1 MSSKS
6 TWATFIAAG
15 LCATASAQPPS
26 APQAAPETDKLFVFQ
41 NLPPLPVFGGQQIDF
56 IRSEGGVPGP
66 VVKGKPYS
74 ARSIT
79 ESTQTLADGNRI
91 TDRNEAVIYR
101 DTEGRTRR
109 EQTLSGIGP
118 FQPGEPVTMIN
129 IHDPVGG
136 KSYMLDPTERIA
148 REMPQFQMAIAHDQ
162 QVELAKAAG
171 ETRAFQGQSTF
182 SVAVPPPPPEPAPA
196 PAPPGAGT
204 ASVTVIQGAEGN
216 QGFRVYTRAER
227 GVVLSPFPEG
237 TTGAYEPAEDL
248 GEQVLEGL
256 LVKGTRMTDSIPAGT
271 IGNDRQI
278 DIVTERWYSEDIDAM
293 VLERHSDPRFGET
306 TYRLV
311 NVVRGEPSPDL
322 FQVPQ
327 GYEIQAPEKAWAG
340 VRVEGPAAPGTAG
353 GVVHFELQRPEPA
366 PAR

>member
-1 MSSKS
+1 MSSKFI
-6 TWATFIAAG
+6 WATVVAAG
-15 LCATASAQPPS
+15 LCAPAIAQPP
-26 APQAAPETDKLFVFQ
+26 PVPPETDKVFVLE
-41 NLPPLPVFGGQQIDF
+41 NTPPLPVFGGQQIDF

-129 IHDPVGG
+129 IYDPVGG
-136 KSYMLDPTERIA
+136 KSYMLDTNERIA
-148 REMPQFQMAIAHDQ
+148 REMPQFQMAIAHD

-182 SVAVPPPPPEPAPA
+182 SIAVPPPPGAAPVTA
-196 PAPPGAGT
+196 PLGAGT
-204 ASVTVIQGAEGN
+204 TSVTVIQRAEGDQN
-216 QGFRVYTRAER
+216 VRVFTRAER

-256 LVKGTRMTDSIPAGT
+256 LVKGTRMTDTIPAGT
-271 IGNDRQI
+271 IGNDRPI
-278 DIVTERWYSEDIDAM
+278 DIVTERWYSKDIDAM

-340 VRVEGPAAPGTAG
+340 VRVEGPGAPGTAG

>member
-1 MSSKS
+1 MSSKY
-6 TWATFIAAG
+6 TWAVLVLAG
-15 LCATASAQPPS
+15 ACATAIAQPP
-26 APQAAPETDKLFVFQ
+26 PVPPETDKVFVFQ
-41 NLPPLPVFGGQQIDF
+41 SMPPLPVFGGKQIDF

-79 ESTQTLADGNRI
+79 ESTQTLADGSRI
-91 TDRNEAVIYR
+91 TDRNESVIHR
-101 DTEGRTRR
+101 DSEGRTRL
-109 EQTLSGIGP
+109 EQTLSGVGP

-129 IHDPVGG
+129 IHDPVAG
-136 KSYMLDPTERIA
+136 KSYTLDPAERIA
-148 REMPQFQMAIAHDQ
+148 REMPRFEMAIAHD

-171 ETRAFQGQSTF
+171 EARVFGGQATF
-182 SVAVPPPPPEPAPA
+182 NVAVPPPVPAPQPI
-196 PAPPGAGT
+196 PAPLGAGT
-204 ASVTVIQGAEGN
+204 ASVTVIQRTEN
-216 QGFRVYTRAER
+216 TEDVRVYTRTER
-227 GVVLSPFPEG
+227 GVVLTPFPEG

-256 LVKGTRMTDSIPAGT
+256 LVKGTRMTDTIPAGT
-271 IGNDRQI
+271 IGNDRPI
-278 DIVTERWYSEDIDAM
+278 DIVTERWYSKDIDAM
-293 VLERHSDPRFGET
+293 VLERHLDPRFGET

-327 GYEIQAPEKAWAG
+327 GYEIQTSELATSG
-340 VRVEGPAAPGTAG
+340 IRIGGPGAPGTAG
-353 GVVHFELQRPEPA
+353 GVVHFELQRPGPETA

>member
-1 MSSKS
+1 MSSKFK
-6 TWATFIAAG
+6 WVFAVAAASY
-15 LCATASAQPPS
+15 ATAGFAQVPTP
-26 APQAAPETDKLFVFQ
+26 AEPADRLFFVE
-41 NLPPLPVFGGQQIDF
+41 NLPPLMTSGARVDF

-66 VVKGKPYS
+66 IVKAKPYS

-91 TDRNEAVIYR
+91 TDRNEAVVYR
-101 DTEGRTRR
+101 DSEGRTRR

-162 QVELAKAAG
+162 VELAKAAG
-171 ETRAFQGQSTF
+171 EARVLQGLSPF
-182 SVAVPPPPPEPAPA
+182 NVPVPPPLPGPPVSAPL
-196 PAPPGAGT
+196 GAGT

-216 QGFRVYTRAER
+216 QGVRVYTRAER
-227 GVVLSPFPEG
+227 GVVLAPFPEG

-256 LVKGTRMTDSIPAGT
+256 LVKGTRMTDTIPAGT
-271 IGNDRQI
+271 IGNDRPI

-327 GYEIQAPEKAWAG
+327 GYEIKAPEMAGG
-340 VRVEGPAAPGTAG
+340 VRIGGPGAPGTAA

-366 PAR
+366 SAR

>member
-1 MSSKS
+1 MSSKY
-6 TWATFIAAG
+6 TLAAVIAAG
-15 LCATASAQPPS
+15 LCATAIAQPPP
-26 APQAAPETDKLFVFQ
+26 APPVPPETDKLFVFQ
-41 NLPPLPVFGGQQIDF
+41 NLPPLPVFAGQVDF

-66 VVKGKPYS
+66 VVTGKPYS

-79 ESTQTLADGNRI
+79 ESTQVLADGNRI
-91 TDRNEAVIYR
+91 TERNESAIYR
-101 DTEGRTRR
+101 DTEGRTRL
-109 EQTLSGIGP
+109 EQTLGIGP

-129 IHDPVGG
+129 IHDPVAG
-136 KSYMLDPTERIA
+136 KSYTLDPAGRIA
-148 REMPQFQMAIAHDQ
+148 REMPRFQMAIAHDQ
-162 QVELAKAAG
+162 IELAKAAG
-171 ETRAFQGQSTF
+171 EARAFEGQSTF
-182 SVAVPPPPPEPAPA
+182 SIAVPPPVPGPAPVTA
-196 PAPPGAGT
+196 PLGAGT
-204 ASVTVIQGAEGN
+204 ASVTVIQRSDVDEN
-216 QGFRVYTRAER
+216 VRVFTRAER
-227 GVVLSPFPEG
+227 GVVFSPFPEG

-256 LVKGTRMTDSIPAGT
+256 LVKGTRMTDTIPAGT

-278 DIVTERWYSEDIDAM
+278 DIVTERWYSKDIDAM

-327 GYEIQAPEKAWAG
+327 GYEIKAPEMATRGIRVDGPGAAG
-340 VRVEGPAAPGTAG
+340 VAG

>member
-1 MSSKS
+1 MSSKYA
-6 TWATFIAAG
+6 WAIVIAAG
-15 LCATASAQPPS
+15 LCATAIAQPP
-26 APQAAPETDKLFVFQ
+26 PVPPVPPETDKLFVFQ
-41 NLPPLPVFGGQQIDF
+41 NAPPLPVFRGQVDF

-91 TDRNEAVIYR
+91 TDRNESAIYR
-101 DTEGRTRR
+101 DSEGRTRL
-109 EQTLSGIGP
+109 EQKLGGIGP

-129 IHDPVGG
+129 IHDPVAG
-136 KSYMLDPTERIA
+136 KSYTLDPDQRIA
-148 REMPQFQMAIAHDQ
+148 REMPRFEMAIAHD

-171 ETRAFQGQSTF
+171 ETRAFEGQGTF
-182 SVAVPPPPPEPAPA
+182 SVAVPPPVTAPLPGAA
-196 PAPPGAGT
+196 PFGAGT
-204 ASVTVIQGAEGN
+204 ASVTVIQRAEGDA
-216 QGFRVYTRAER
+216 GVRVFTRTER
-227 GVVLSPFPEG
+227 GVVVAPFPEG

-256 LVKGTRMTDSIPAGT
+256 LVKGTRMTDTIPAGT
-271 IGNDRQI
+271 IGNDRPI
-278 DIVTERWYSEDIDAM
+278 DIVTERWYSKDIDAM

-327 GYEIQAPEKAWAG
+327 GYEIKTPEKAWTG
-340 VRVEGPAAPGTAG
+340 VRVEGPGAPGTAG
-353 GVVHFELQRPEPA
+353 GVVHFELQRPVPEPA

>member
-1 MSSKS
+1 MSSKYM
-6 TWATFIAAG
+6 WATFIAAG
-15 LCATASAQPPS
+15 LCTTAIAQPPP
-26 APQAAPETDKLFVFQ
+26 APPVPPDADRLFVLQ
-41 NLPPLPVFGGQQIDF
+41 NGPPLPVFSGNQIDF

-79 ESTQTLADGNRI
+79 ESTQMLADGNRI
-91 TDRNEAVIYR
+91 TERNESVIYR
-101 DTEGRTRR
+101 DSEGRTRL
-109 EQTLSGIGP
+109 EQTLGGIGP
-118 FQPGEPVTMIN
+118 FQSDQPVTMIN
-129 IHDPVGG
+129 IHDPVAD
-136 KSYMLDPTERIA
+136 KSYMLDPAERIA
-148 REMPQFQMAIAHDQ
+148 REMPQFKMAIAHDQ
-162 QVELAKAAG
+162 ALLNIEQAEVAGG
-171 ETRAFQGQSTF
+171 ETRAVFN
-182 SVAVPPPPPEPAPA
+182 VAVPAPA
-196 PAPPGAGT
+196 PVPAPLGAGT
-204 ASVTVIQGAEGN
+204 ASVTVIQRTEGDQN
-216 QGFRVYTRAER
+216 VRVYTRAER
-227 GVVLSPFPEG
+227 GVVVSPFPEG

-256 LVKGTRMTDSIPAGT
+256 LVKGTRMTDTIPAGT

-278 DIVTERWYSEDIDAM
+278 DIVTERWYSKDIDAM

-327 GYEIQAPEKAWAG
+327 GYEIKAPEMATRGIRVDGPGAAG
-340 VRVEGPAAPGTAG
+340 AAG
-353 GVVHFELQRPEPA
+353 GVVHFELQRPQPA

>member
-1 MSSKS
+1 MRSKY

-15 LCATASAQPPS
+15 LCATAIAQPPP
-26 APQAAPETDKLFVFQ
+26 APPAPPETDKLFVFQ
-41 NLPPLPVFGGQQIDF
+41 NAPPLPVFAGKQIDF
-56 IRSEGGVPGP
+56 IRAEGGVPGP

-79 ESTQTLADGNRI
+79 ESTQMLADGNRI
-91 TDRNEAVIYR
+91 TERNESVIHR
-101 DTEGRTRR
+101 DAEGRTRL

-118 FQPGEPVTMIN
+118 FQPDEPVTMIN
-129 IHDPVGG
+129 IHDPVAG
-136 KSYMLDPTERIA
+136 KSYMLDPAERVA
-148 REMPQFQMAIAHDQ
+148 REMPRFEMAIAHDQ
-162 QVELAKAAG
+162 IALAKAAG
-171 ETRAFQGQSTF
+171 EARAFEGQSTF
-182 SVAVPPPPPEPAPA
+182 SVAVPPPIPDSAPVPAPL
-196 PAPPGAGT
+196 GAGT
-204 ASVTVIQGAEGN
+204 ASVTVIQGAEGS
-216 QGFRVYTRAER
+216 QGVRVFTRTER

-256 LVKGTRMTDSIPAGT
+256 LVKGTRMTDTIPAGT

-327 GYEIQAPEKAWAG
+327 GYEIKTPEKAWSG
-340 VRVEGPAAPGTAG
+340 VRVEGPGTPGSAG

-366 PAR
+366 PTR

>member
-1 MSSKS
+1 MIRRIDMSSKY
-6 TWATFIAAG
+6 TWAVFVAAG
-15 LCATASAQPPS
+15 ACATAAIAQPPT
-26 APQAAPETDKLFVFQ
+26 PPDTPDKLFFVE
-41 NLPPLPVFGGQQIDF
+41 NLPPLMTAGARVDI

-91 TDRNEAVIYR
+91 TERNEAVIYR
-101 DTEGRTRR
+101 DSEGRTRR

-129 IHDPVGG
+129 IHDPVAG
-136 KSYMLDPTERIA
+136 KSFMLDPDERIA
-148 REMPQFQMAIAHDQ
+148 REVRQFQMAIAHDQ
-162 QVELAKAAG
+162 LELAKATGDA
-171 ETRAFQGQSTF
+171 RVFQGQSTF
-182 SVAVPPPPPEPAPA
+182 SVAVPPPPPEPPPVSAPL
-196 PAPPGAGT
+196 GAGT
-204 ASVTVIQGAEGN
+204 ASVTVIQRAEGN
-216 QGFRVYTRAER
+216 QGVRVYTRAER

-248 GEQVLEGL
+248 GAQVLEGL
-256 LVKGTRMTDSIPAGT
+256 LVKGTRMTDTIPAGT
-271 IGNDRQI
+271 IGNDRPI
-278 DIVTERWYSEDIDAM
+278 EIVTERWYSEDIDAM
-293 VLERHSDPRFGET
+293 VLERHSDPRYGET

-327 GYEIQAPEKAWAG
+327 GYEIKAAEMPRAG
-340 VRVEGPAAPGTAG
+340 VRVDGPGAAG
-353 GVVHFELQRPEPA
+353 GVVHFELKRAEPA

>member
-1 MSSKS
+1 MIVMSLKY
-6 TWATFIAAG
+6 TWASFIAAG
-15 LCATASAQPPS
+15 LCTTAIAQPPP
-26 APQAAPETDKLFVFQ
+26 APPVPSDGDRLFVFQ
-41 NLPPLPVFGGQQIDF
+41 NLPPLPVFGGRIDV

-91 TDRNEAVIYR
+91 TERNESVIYR
-101 DTEGRTRR
+101 DSEGRTRL
-109 EQTLSGIGP
+109 EQKLNGIGA

-136 KSYMLDPTERIA
+136 KSYTLDPAERIA
-148 REMPQFQMAIAHDQ
+148 REMPQFKMAIAHDQ
-162 QVELAKAAG
+162 LLEDQKIELGRVTG
-171 ETRAFQGQSTF
+171 EARAVFD
-182 SVAVPPPPPEPAPA
+182 VAVPPPVTAPV
-196 PAPPGAGT
+196 GAGT
-204 ASVTVIQGAEGN
+204 ASVTVIQRAGGDGDA
-216 QGFRVYTRAER
+216 RVFTRAQR
-227 GVVLSPFPEG
+227 GVVVSPFPEG
-237 TTGAYEPAEDL
+237 TVGAYEPAEDL

-256 LVKGTRMTDSIPAGT
+256 LVKGTRMTDTIPAGT

-278 DIVTERWYSEDIDAM
+278 DIVTERWYSEEIDAM
-293 VLERHSDPRFGET
+293 VLERYSDPRFGET
-306 TYRLV
+306 SYKLV

-327 GYEIQAPEKAWAG
+327 GYEIRAAEMPRAG
-340 VRVEGPAAPGTAG
+340 VRVEVAPGEPGKTI
-353 GVVHFELQRPEPA
+353 HFELQGAEPA